1 MTLHYRNDWLD
12 HLDGCYWIHIN
23 SSRSPQVEYTPAH
36 TRSNKMHFA
45 SGFCCSPG
53 TSLGVATW
61 LACGSWAASPL
72 TSVLPERQDSSNHRQ
87 QGSGTI
93 FLHKKK
99 KKKKAKQY
107 VIFNLKFS
115 KLGFN
120 DTQNVQ
126 MLPTFHLGLL
136 ETNLHL
142 FHTKIPKELLLA
154 QLPVGAPLTLLSK
167 ICTLYFWHWSWAIWT
182 SFSSPTNWETVSY
195 TRTSSARNS
204 KVKQNKTKKNS
215 NSIKAI
221 GGFIWRSFS
230 KLECHHGTF

>member
-1 MTLHYRNDWLD
+1 MTLHCRNDWQD

-36 TRSNKMHFA
+36 TSSNKMHFA
-45 SGFCCSPG
+45 SGFCCLSG
-53 TSLGVATW
+53 TSLWVASW

-72 TSVLPERQDSSNHRQ
+72 TSVLPERQDSSHHRQ

-99 KKKKAKQY
+99 KKGQSNMWSLNCN
-107 VIFNLKFS
+107 FQ

-142 FHTKIPKELLLA
+142 FHIKIPKELLLA
-154 QLPVGAPLTLLSK
+154 QLPVGASPTLLSK

-182 SFSSPTNWETVSY
+182 SFSSPTNWETASY

-204 KVKQNKTKKNS
+204 KAKQNKTK
-215 NSIKAI
+215 
-221 GGFIWRSFS
+221 F
-230 KLECHHGTF
+230 